1 MPRHPRR
8 FSPLRLD
15 RFLPYELSVL
25 AAMTSRRLADE
36 YESRFGLQ
44 MAEWRVMAVLGYFH
58 PMSSN
63 GIVVHTSMDKAKVSR
78 AVGRLIRRGLLTRR
92 SHPSDRR
99 LLVLEFS
106 PRGRRLYA
114 EVTEVARA
122 WEAWFVGA
130 ITPSER
136 RRLHRMLAALS
147 RRLDGERRG
156 GAGSLTRR
164 HRRPRRR

>member
-1 MPRHPRR
+1 MPRRPPR

-25 AAMTSRRLADE
+25 AAKTSRRLADE
-36 YESRFGLQ
+36 YETRFGLQ

-63 GIVVHTSMDKAKVSR
+63 GIVARTSMDKAKVSR

-92 SHPSDRR
+92 AHPRDGR

-106 PRGRRLYA
+106 ARGRRLYA
-114 EVTEVARA
+114 EVTKVARA
-122 WEAWFVGA
+122 WESWFVGA
-130 ITPSER
+130 ISVPER
-136 RRLHRMLAALS
+136 RRLHRMLAALA
-147 RRLDGERRG
+147 RRLDGVRPR
-156 GAGSLTRR
+156 GAGRLTLRG
-164 HRRPRRR
+164 RPPPRK

>member
-15 RFLPYELSVL
+15 RFLPYEISVL

-44 MAEWRVMAVLGYFH
+44 MAEWRVMAVLGFFH

-63 GIVVHTSMDKAKVSR
+63 GIVERTSMDKAKVSR
-78 AVGRLIRRGLLTRR
+78 AVGRLIGRGLLTRR
-92 SHPSDRR
+92 PHPRDRR

-106 PRGRRLYA
+106 PQGRRLYA
-114 EVTEVARA
+114 EVTKVARA
-122 WEAWFVGA
+122 WEKWFVGA
-130 ITPSER
+130 ITPAER
-136 RRLHRMLAALS
+136 RQLHRMLATLAHHLNG
-147 RRLDGERRG
+147 DGCRS
-156 GAGSLTRR
+156 AGRVTR
-164 HRRPRRR
+164 HARRRRRR